1 MPQFQEI
8 STSTFDQIQQE
19 LLLDEGCRD
28 LPYDDSTGLPP
39 KIPGKLTIGVGRNLT
54 DVPLSDDAISFLLAE
69 DIDAAYRVAKKLVP
83 DLLNLSQ
90 NRQCAIINLSF
101 NLGYTGL
108 SKFKNTLK
116 AINAKQWSL
125 AADGLRSSLW
135 AKQVQKRRSQRII
148 KQIEEG

>member
-1 MPQFQEI
+1 MPQSLDTLI
-8 STSTFDQIQQE
+8 LDQIEQE

-28 LPYDDSTGLPP
+28 LPYDDSTGLSP

-69 DIDAAYRVAKKLVP
+69 DIKTAYEAAKKLVP
-83 DLLNLSQ
+83 DLLSLSR
-90 NRQCAIINLSF
+90 NRQCAIVNLSF

-116 AINAKQWSL
+116 AINQKQWTL
-125 AADGLRSSLW
+125 AASGLRNSLW
-135 AKQVQKRRSQRII
+135 AKQVQKSRSQRII